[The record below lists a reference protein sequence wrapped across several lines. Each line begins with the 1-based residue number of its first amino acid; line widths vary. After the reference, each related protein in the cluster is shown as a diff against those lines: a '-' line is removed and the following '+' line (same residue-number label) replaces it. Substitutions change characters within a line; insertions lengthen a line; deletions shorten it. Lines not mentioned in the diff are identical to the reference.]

1 MKCWLCEFFIE
12 NSYLNLYK
20 IKTLKIILI
29 CIFFG
34 MIGLLF
40 QSLWYDSQERKF
52 YNIQIPK
59 GEYYQK
65 PIEFLSYNQIDGWDR

>member
-1 MKCWLCEFFIE
+1 
-12 NSYLNLYK
+12 
-20 IKTLKIILI
+20 
-29 CIFFG
+29 